1 MHGRGALLGSFG
13 ALVAVVAAS
22 LAAPGA
28 AVADDTPT
36 VERVSVSDAEA
47 QAGGESRDTPAM
59 SADGRYVA
67 FTSGALDLEPPPV
80 GQPRGVYV
88 RDTLLGTTE
97 RINVTYDGQPAND
110 VTDFDVG
117 ISGDG
122 RFVVFTSKAS
132 NIVPGDTNGTLDV
145 FVRDRQ
151 LQTTERVSVSTAGL
165 EADAHSGHPVISSN
179 GRFVAFGSHASTWS
193 PADTD
198 TLTDFY
204 VRDRQEMTTSL
215 VRVRPTGVGHSV
227 NYEAVTSITDDG
239 HTLALYTDSKLR
251 SDDTNGRV
259 DAYLVDLV
267 AHTNLPLNRS
277 ATAFGNGRSSNAHLS
292 ADGRYVVFD
301 SESSNLVMGD
311 TNATGDVF
319 VRDLVHQ
326 QTTRVSVNGAGGQ
339 GNGNASYPA
348 ISADGRHVA
357 FRSAASNLVVDDTNA
372 TFDVF
377 VRNLV
382 TGTTRRV
389 STNAAGVEGNGI
401 SESPVLSA
409 DGRAVA
415 FTSDA
420 ANLVPDDTNATTDVF
435 LVRTPVSGNP
445 AVHFTKAAVQ
455 TSVLAGAVIDYTL
468 TIANTGDVPLTG
480 MVITDLA
487 APDCAGAVPDLDVG
501 AETAVECSYT
511 TTPDDVGTYT
521 NVATLATE
529 ELPPADSNTVGV
541 TVVAAPALAVTASAD
556 QAEVASGDAIDLH
569 VTVTNTGNVPLTNV
583 VVDDPSAPA
592 CATNLPSLAVGAA
605 QVVDCVYTTTS
616 DDVGTYT
623 MVASARSDQ
632 TPAVSS
638 EPVDVTVHIRRQPDL
653 KVRRHGGPR
662 IGDDVY
668 GGDAAD
674 QAVVVE
680 RPARGAAEFFF
691 TVQND
696 GHRADRFTIDR
707 VEPGRR
713 AVRFY
718 AGRSDRDI
726 TDEVLSGTYRT
737 ARLDVGASSTIRLE
751 VAVPPTAAS
760 GADRPV
766 TLRATISGSPETVDT
781 ARALV
786 HVR

>member
-1 MHGRGALLGSFG
+1 MKGKRGAFVLLLG
-13 ALVAVVAAS
+13 LVAVSLVEAGKATAAG
-22 LAAPGA
+22 P
-28 AVADDTPT
+28 PT
-36 VERVSVSDAEA
+36 IERVSVSDAEA

-88 RDTLLGTTE
+88 RDTMQGTTE
-97 RINVTYDGQPAND
+97 RINVTHDGGPAND

-117 ISGDG
+117 ISADG
-122 RFVVFTSKAS
+122 RFVVFTSRAS
-132 NIVPGDTNGTLDV
+132 NIVPGDTNGRLDV

-151 LQTTERVSVSTAGL
+151 LQTTERVSVSSTGV
-165 EADAHSGHPVISSN
+165 EAAADSNHPVISAN
-179 GRFVAFGSHASTWS
+179 GRFVAFGSYASTWS
-193 PADTD
+193 PEDTD
-198 TLTDFY
+198 TKKDFY
-204 VRDRQEMTTSL
+204 VRDRVARTTSL
-215 VRVRPTGVGHSV
+215 VKVRPSGVSHSV
-227 NYEAVTSITDDG
+227 NYEAVTSIADDG
-239 HTLALYTDSKLR
+239 RTLALYTDSKLR

-259 DAYLVDLV
+259 DAYLIDLV

-277 ATAFGNGRSSNAHLS
+277 ATAFGNGRSSNAQVS
-292 ADGRYVVFD
+292 ADGRYVVFE
-301 SESSNLVMGD
+301 SESSNLVTDD
-311 TNATGDVF
+311 TNGTGDVF
-319 VRDLVHQ
+319 VRDLVAQ
-326 QTTRVSVNGAGGQ
+326 ETTRVSVNGAGGQ
-339 GNGNASYPA
+339 GNGHSGYPA

-372 TFDVF
+372 AFDVF
-377 VRNLV
+377 VRNLA
-382 TGTTRRV
+382 TGATRRI
-389 STNAAGVEGNGI
+389 STDAAGVEGNGV
-401 SESPVLSA
+401 SESPVMSA

-420 ANLVPDDTNATTDVF
+420 TNLVPDDTNATTDVF

-445 AVHFTKAAVQ
+445 AVQFTKAAVQ
-455 TSVLAGAVIDYTL
+455 TSVLAGAVIEYTL

-480 MVITDLA
+480 MVIADPAALDCAGPVPDLA
-487 APDCAGAVPDLDVG
+487 AG

-529 ELPPADSNTVGV
+529 ELPPAASNAVGV
-541 TVVAAPALAVTASAD
+541 SVVAAPALAVTASAD
-556 QAEVASGDAIDLH
+556 QDEVSSGDVIDLY
-569 VTVTNTGNVPLTNV
+569 VTVTNTGNVPVTNV

-592 CATNLPSLAVGAA
+592 CATTVPSLAVGAA
-605 QVVDCVYTTTS
+605 QVVSCAYTTTP

-623 MVASARSDQ
+623 TVASARSDQ
-632 TPAVSS
+632 TPSVSS
-638 EPVDVTVHIRRQPDL
+638 DPVEVTVHIRRQPDL

-668 GGDAAD
+668 GGAAAD

-680 RPARGAAEFFF
+680 RPAGGAAEFFF
-691 TVQND
+691 SVQND

-737 ARLDVGASSTIRLE
+737 ARLVVGASSTIRLE
-751 VAVPPTAAS
+751 MAVPPTAAS

-766 TLRATISGSPETVDT
+766 TLRATISGSPGTVDT